1 MSGTLVS
8 GVNTLAS
15 GVGTY
20 TAGVASIAKNSQLIS
35 DNMQSLK
42 AGAASLSDGID
53 NQVKPGIQDIK
64 NGVNSANY
72 AITTSVGATE
82 SGQTLPGVKTM
93 LGEHL
98 KPLHQ

>member
-1 MSGTLVS
+1 
-8 GVNTLAS
+8 
-15 GVGTY
+15 
-20 TAGVASIAKNSQLIS
+20 
-35 DNMQSLK
+35 MQSLK

-82 SGQTLPGVKTM
+82 SGQTLP
-93 LGEHL
+93 E
-98 KPLHQ
+98 